1 MSNED
6 VVIESVIFH
15 EGFSEVSF
23 RPINAERN
31 GVTKIETLAIPN
43 DAAPKLLAEVLEA
56 IEDFVSEGEVV
67 WRNPPDRIGVPNG

>member
-6 VVIESVIFH
+6 MVIESVIFH
-15 EGFSEVSF
+15 EGFVEASY

-43 DAAPKLLAEVLEA
+43 TVAPKHLAEVLEA
-56 IEDFVSEGEVV
+56 LEDFISEGERAWYVAPG
-67 WRNPPDRIGVPNG
+67 RSDG